1 MEIKERH
8 IRGEIVAIKLALLGG
23 KKKVQTLSGTK
34 EGVVHLPVEM
44 RPAPQTAGL
53 SVERQRERGVRGS
66 TGN

>member
-8 IRGEIVAIKLALLGG
+8 IRGEIVAIKLALLG
-23 KKKVQTLSGTK
+23 KKKVQMLSGTK

-44 RPAPQTAGL
+44 CPAPQTAGL
-53 SVERQRERGVRGS
+53 SVERQREREVRGS

>member
-1 MEIKERH
+1 MEIKQKHVRV
-8 IRGEIVAIKLALLGG
+8 EIVAIKFGPLG
-23 KKKVQTLSGTK
+23 KKVPTPSGTK

-53 SVERQRERGVRGS
+53 SIERQRERGVRGS